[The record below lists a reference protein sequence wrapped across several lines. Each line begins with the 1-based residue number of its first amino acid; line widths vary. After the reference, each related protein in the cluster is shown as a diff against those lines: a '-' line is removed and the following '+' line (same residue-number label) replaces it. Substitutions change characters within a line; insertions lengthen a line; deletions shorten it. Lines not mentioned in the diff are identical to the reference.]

1 MIVHIPSGA
10 RVIID
15 ALMSCGFEAYAVGGC
30 VRDSLMGRTP
40 HDWDICTSAR
50 PDDVR
55 AALGAW
61 YSVIP
66 TGEKYGTLT
75 VSVDGAMFEVTTFRG
90 DGVYSDGRRPDNV
103 AFSDNL
109 LDDLARRDFTMNAI
123 ACSPQTGL
131 VDPFD
136 GLGDIRRRVIRTV
149 GAPQARFTEDALRIM
164 RACRFA
170 SELGFSLDQATAA
183 AVTAL
188 VPMLANVSAERISA
202 ELIKLLLG
210 VHVEH
215 ALYAYRAVLSA
226 VVPPLAALQ
235 GLTQNHPYHFL
246 DAYRHTAKVVAA
258 SPSVPEVRMAA
269 LLHDIGKA
277 VCRTVD
283 ERSIVHFYGHAKVS
297 VEAAQALFAE
307 RLRFGGDFCKRV
319 LLLVRYHDAEI
330 AETGAGIKRWL
341 ARLGEP
347 AFRQL
352 LDLKTADAA
361 GHTDAAREKHEAKT
375 ERLRLLLDEVIASRD
390 CYSLQS
396 LDISGHDL
404 LAAGHEPGPPIGRL
418 LRALLLAVI
427 DGMCDNEKSAL
438 LKYAATLESEMV
450 LPKERPHNW
459 EHTGDF

>member
-1 MIVHIPSGA
+1 MHIPLGA

-15 ALMSCGFEAYAVGGC
+15 ALTARGCEAYVVGGC
-30 VRDSLMGRTP
+30 VRDSLMGRAP
-40 HDWDICTSAR
+40 HDWDVCTSAR

-55 AALGAW
+55 AALGAR

-75 VSVDGAMFEVTTFRG
+75 VSVDGALFEVTTFRG
-90 DGVYSDGRRPDNV
+90 DGVYSDGRRPDHV
-103 AFSDNL
+103 TFSDSL

-123 ACSPQTGL
+123 ACHPQTGL

-136 GLGDIRRRVIRTV
+136 GAKDIRRRVIRTV

-170 SELGFSLDQATAA
+170 SELGFSLDPATAD

-188 VPMLANVSAERISA
+188 TPMLANVSAERTSA

-210 VHVEH
+210 AHVEH
-215 ALYAYRAVLSA
+215 ALCTYRAVLSA

-235 GLTQNHPYHFL
+235 GLTQNQYHFL
-246 DAYRHTAKVVAA
+246 DAYQHTVKVVAA
-258 SPSVPEVRMAA
+258 SPPAPEVRMAA
-269 LLHDIGKA
+269 LLHDVGKA
-277 VCRTVD
+277 ACRTVD
-283 ERSIVHFYGHAKVS
+283 EHGVVHFYGHAKAS
-297 VEAAQALFAE
+297 VEAARALFAE
-307 RLRFGGDFCKRV
+307 KLRFGGDFCKRV
-319 LLLVRYHDAEI
+319 LLLIRHHDAEI
-330 AETGAGIKRWL
+330 AETDAGVKRWL
-341 ARLGEP
+341 ARLDEP

-352 LDLKTADAA
+352 LDLKAADAA
-361 GHTDAAREKHEAKT
+361 GHAEAAREVHAAKV

-404 LAAGHEPGPPIGRL
+404 LAAGREPGPPIGRL

-427 DGMCDNEKSAL
+427 DGTCDNKKPAL
-438 LKYAATLESEMV
+438 LQYAAALEAETAPPAGS
-450 LPKERPHNW
+450 PCNRA
-459 EHTGDF
+459 HTGDF